1 MSKNIN
7 VALIGN
13 PNTGKTSV
21 FNQLTGLKQKVGNYP
36 GITVEK
42 KEGICKLP
50 RGVKA
55 HILDL
60 PGTYSL
66 NTTSLDESVVLELLL
81 NKNDKD
87 YPDVAVVVSDV
98 ENLKRNLLLFTQ
110 IKDLKIPVI
119 LVINMA
125 DRMSRKGISM
135 DIALL
140 EEKLNTRIALVSTR
154 KNTGIERIKELIADY
169 KNLSVAPNVD
179 TTVIAPEYFEKL
191 HKTFPNEDLYK
202 LWLVITQDVN
212 FMPIEKKTLE
222 YTTSFDAKSKAELKR
237 LQQKETIVRYQ
248 FINNILKAAY
258 KVDPSMAKGF
268 RASLDKVLT
277 HKVFGYLIFFMI
289 LLTIFQAIYDW
300 SSYPMDFI
308 DAQFA
313 AASEWVKDTLPA
325 GVFTN
330 LLAEGILAGIGGIV
344 IFIPQIAFLFLF
356 ISLLEESGYMSRV
369 VFLMDRLMRP
379 FGLSGKSVVPLI
391 SGTACAIPAIMA
403 TRNIENWK
411 ERLITILVTPFTT
424 CSARLPVYL
433 IIIALVIPEG
443 RFLGLGYQALT
454 LMLLYLIGF
463 AAAIT
468 AAMVLNRFLKI
479 NSRTFFVVEMPN
491 YKLPLLKNVA
501 FTVIEK
507 TKSFVYGAGK
517 IILAISIILWFL
529 GSNGFSDDFRDA
541 ETIVRQ
547 RVAKEGLSADSKA
560 YIEDKLDHREDTPAQ
575 TAPQHISV
583 ALAQGTVANIPE
595 SYPDSLV
602 QKAIKQ
608 EISSYKLE
616 HSYMGYMGKAIEPVV
631 RPLGYDW
638 KIGIA
643 VLTSFAARE
652 VFVGTLATIYS
663 VGSDEEETIKNRM
676 SAEVRAGTNQPLFN
690 MASGVSLMLFY
701 AFAMQCMS
709 TLAIVKR
716 ETNSWK
722 WPLYQLVSMSLF
734 AYIIA
739 LIAYQLLK

>member
-1 MSKNIN
+1 MSKQIN

-21 FNQLTGLKQKVGNYP
+21 FNQLTGLNQKVGNYP

-66 NTTSLDESVVLELLL
+66 NTTSLDESVAVELLL

-87 YPDVAVVVSDV
+87 HPDVAVVVTDV

-110 IKDLKIPVI
+110 IKDLKIPAI

-125 DRMSRKGISM
+125 DRMSRKGITI
-135 DIALL
+135 DIDLL
-140 EEKLNTRIALVSTR
+140 EKKLNCKIALVSTR
-154 KNTGIERIKELIADY
+154 KETGIERLRDLIADY
-169 KNLSVAPNVD
+169 KNLSKVQNVD
-179 TTVIAPEYFEKL
+179 TSVIAPEYFEKL
-191 HKTFPNEDLYK
+191 RETFPKEDVYK

-212 FMPIEKKTLE
+212 FMPLEKKLIKDSS
-222 YTTSFDAKSKAELKR
+222 SFATKSKSELKR
-237 LQQKETIVRYQ
+237 LQQKETILRYQ
-248 FINNILKAAY
+248 FINGILKETY
-258 KVDPSMAKGF
+258 KVDVNAAKGF
-268 RASLDKVLT
+268 RATLDKVLT
-277 HKVFGYLIFFMI
+277 HKVFGYVIFLLI
-289 LLTIFQAIYDW
+289 LLTIFQAIYGW
-300 SSYPMDFI
+300 SEYPMDLI
-308 DAQFA
+308 DGFFA
-313 AASEWVKDTLPA
+313 SATEWVKNTLPP

-330 LLAEGILAGIGGIV
+330 LIAEGILAGIGGIV

-356 ISLLEESGYMSRV
+356 IALLEETGYMSRV
-369 VFLMDRLMRP
+369 VFLMDRIMRP

-391 SGTACAIPAIMA
+391 SGTACAIPAVMA
-403 TRNIENWK
+403 TRTIENWK
-411 ERLITILVTPFTT
+411 ERLITILVVPFTT

-443 RFLGLGYQALT
+443 NLLGLSYKALT
-454 LMLLYLIGF
+454 LMLLYLLGF
-463 AAAIT
+463 MASIFSALI
-468 AAMVLNRFLKI
+468 LNKILKI
-479 NSRTFFVVEMPN
+479 KSKSFFVVEMPN
-491 YKLPLLKNVA
+491 YKLPLLKNVGY
-501 FTVIEK
+501 TVLEK
-507 TKSFVYGAGK
+507 TKSFVFGAGK

-529 GSNGFSDDFRDA
+529 GSNGFSEEFKNA
-541 ETIVRQ
+541 ETIVTN
-547 RVAKEGLSADSKA
+547 RVKEQGFSSHSEVYFENNQENLDTSLEMDADSVILQQK
-560 YIEDKLDHREDTPAQ
+560 ELEER
-575 TAPQHISV
+575 
-583 ALAQGTVANIPE
+583 ALN
-595 SYPDSLV
+595 
-602 QKAIKQ
+602 Q
-608 EISSYKLE
+608 EIASYKLE

-663 VGSDEEETIKNRM
+663 VGNDEEETIKNRM
-676 SAEVRAGTNQPLFN
+676 AAEIDPITKKPLFN
-690 MASGVSLMLFY
+690 LASGISLLLFY

-709 TLAIVKR
+709 TLAVVKR

-722 WPLYQLVSMSLF
+722 WPAGQLVFMSLF
-734 AYIIA
+734 AYIVA

>member
-66 NTTSLDESVVLELLL
+66 NTTSLDESLVVELLL

-87 YPDVAVVVSDV
+87 YPDVAVVISDV

-110 IKDLKIPVI
+110 IKDLKIPTI

-125 DRMSRKGISM
+125 DRMDRKGISLDVEAM
-135 DIALL
+135 
-140 EEKLNTRIALVSTR
+140 EKKLDTKIALVSTR

-169 KNLSVAPNVD
+169 KNVSSKPLLDPTRISPA
-179 TTVIAPEYFEKL
+179 YFERLK
-191 HKTFPNEDLYK
+191 KAFPQNDVYK

-212 FMPIEKKTLE
+212 FMPIEKKRIQ
-222 YTTSFDAKSKAELKR
+222 DATDFSTKSKDELKK
-237 LQQKETIVRYQ
+237 LQHKETVLRYQ
-248 FINNILKAAY
+248 LINNILKETY
-258 KVDPSMAKGF
+258 KVDFLSAKGL
-268 RASLDKVLT
+268 RASLDKILT
-277 HKVFGYLIFFMI
+277 HKIFGYLIFFAI
-289 LLTIFQAIYDW
+289 LLLIFQAIFEW

-308 DAQFA
+308 DENFA
-313 AASEWVKDTLPA
+313 LAAEWIKTTLPP
-325 GVFTN
+325 GVFTD
-330 LLAEGILAGIGGIV
+330 LLAEGIVAGIGGIV

-391 SGTACAIPAIMA
+391 SGNACAIPAIMA
-403 TRNIENWK
+403 TRTIENWK

-433 IIIALVIPEG
+433 ILIALVIPESSI
-443 RFLGLGYQALT
+443 LGLSYQALT

-463 AAAIT
+463 GMALFS
-468 AAMVLNRFLKI
+468 AMVLNKILKI
-479 NSRTFFVVEMPN
+479 KSRSVFMVEMPT
-491 YKLPLLKNVA
+491 YRLPLLKNVVY
-501 FTVIEK
+501 TVIEK
-507 TKSFVYGAGK
+507 TKSFVWGAGK
-517 IILAISIILWFL
+517 IILAISIVLWFL
-529 GSNGFSDDFRDA
+529 GSNGYSDDFQNA
-541 ETIVRQ
+541 ETIVTERIQ
-547 RVAKEGLSADSKA
+547 NEGLSTYSKN
-560 YIEDKLDHREDTPAQ
+560 YIQNNIASQREN
-575 TAPQHISV
+575 
-583 ALAQGTVANIPE
+583 ALAKGIAPSSIQ
-595 SYPDSLV
+595 DSLRTLTAELTERAV
-602 QKAIKQ
+602 AQ
-608 EISSYKLE
+608 EIASYKLE
-616 HSYMGYMGKAIEPVV
+616 HSYIGQAGKAFEPLVK
-631 RPLGYDW
+631 PLGYDW

-663 VGSDEEETIKNRM
+663 VGSDEEETIKKRM
-676 SAEVRAGTNQPLFN
+676 AAELDEDGKPLFN
-690 MASGVSLMLFY
+690 LASGISLMLFY

-722 WPLYQLVSMSLF
+722 WPMIQLGFMSVF

-739 LIAYQLLK
+739 LLAYQILI

>member
-66 NTTSLDESVVLELLL
+66 NTTSLDESLVVELLL

-87 YPDVAVVVSDV
+87 YPDVAVVISDV

-110 IKDLKIPVI
+110 IKDLKIPTI

-125 DRMSRKGISM
+125 DRMSRKGISL
-135 DIALL
+135 DIEAM
-140 EEKLNTRIALVSTR
+140 EKKLDTKIALVSTR
-154 KNTGIERIKELIADY
+154 KRTGIERVKELIADY
-169 KNLSVAPNVD
+169 KSISSKSVLDP
-179 TTVIAPEYFEKL
+179 TRISPEYFDRLK
-191 HKTFPNEDLYK
+191 KTFPQEDLYK

-212 FMPIEKKTLE
+212 FMPIEKKRIQ
-222 YTTSFDAKSKAELKR
+222 DATDFSTKSKDELKK
-237 LQQKETIVRYQ
+237 LQHKETVLRYQ
-248 FINNILKAAY
+248 LINNILKETY
-258 KVDPSMAKGF
+258 KVDFMAAKGL
-268 RASLDKVLT
+268 RASMDKILT
-277 HKVFGYLIFFMI
+277 HKVFGYLIFFVI
-289 LLTIFQAIYDW
+289 LLTIFQAIFDW
-300 SSYPMDFI
+300 SGYPMDFI
-308 DAQFA
+308 DEQFA
-313 AASEWVKDTLPA
+313 MASEWVKNTLPS
-325 GVFTN
+325 GLFTD
-330 LLAEGILAGIGGIV
+330 LLAEGIIAGIGGIV

-391 SGTACAIPAIMA
+391 SGNACAIPAIMA
-403 TRNIENWK
+403 TRTIENWK

-433 IIIALVIPEG
+433 ILIALVIPEG
-443 RFLGLGYQALT
+443 KFMGLSYQALT
-454 LMLLYLIGF
+454 LMLLYMIGF
-463 AAAIT
+463 GMALLS
-468 AAMVLNRFLKI
+468 AMALNKILKI
-479 NSRTFFVVEMPN
+479 KSRSVFMIEMPT
-491 YKLPLLKNVA
+491 YRLPLLKNVVY
-501 FTVIEK
+501 TVIEK
-507 TKSFVYGAGK
+507 TKSFVLGAGK
-517 IILAISIILWFL
+517 IILAISIVLWFL
-529 GSNGFSDDFRDA
+529 GSNGYSDDFENA
-541 ETIVRQ
+541 ESIVTERIQ
-547 RVAKEGLSADSKA
+547 NEGLSTYSKNYIQNNVASYRESVEAENLAPSVLNDSVKVFT
-560 YIEDKLDHREDTPAQ
+560 EKLSER
-575 TAPQHISV
+575 
-583 ALAQGTVANIPE
+583 
-595 SYPDSLV
+595 
-602 QKAIKQ
+602 AIAQ
-608 EISSYKLE
+608 EIASYKLE
-616 HSYMGYMGKAIEPVV
+616 HSYIGQAGKAFEPIVK
-631 RPLGYDW
+631 PLGYDW

-676 SAEVRAGTNQPLFN
+676 AAELDESGKPLFN
-690 MASGVSLMLFY
+690 LASGISLMLFY

-722 WPLYQLVSMSLF
+722 WPMLQLGFMSVF

-739 LIAYQLLK
+739 LIAYQILI

>member
-42 KEGICKLP
+42 KGGICKLP

-66 NTTSLDESVVLELLL
+66 NTTSLDESVAVELLL
-81 NKNDKD
+81 NKNNKD
-87 YPDVAVVVSDV
+87 YPDVAVVISDV

-110 IKDLKIPVI
+110 IKDLRIPTI
-119 LVINMA
+119 LAINMA
-125 DRMSRKGISM
+125 DRMSRKGITL
-135 DIALL
+135 DIAAL
-140 EEKLNTRIALVSTR
+140 EEKLDTKIALVSTR
-154 KNTGIERIKELIADY
+154 KGNGIDQLKQLIADY
-169 KNLSVAPNVD
+169 KSLSTKPNLD
-179 TTVIAPEYFEKL
+179 TTRIAPVYFGGLQKA
-191 HKTFPNEDLYK
+191 FPNEDLYK

-212 FMPIEKKTLE
+212 FMSIEKNRIE
-222 YTTSFDAKSKAELKR
+222 AATSFSLKSKEELKR
-237 LQQKETIVRYQ
+237 LQHKETVLRYQ
-248 FINNILKAAY
+248 FINNALKETY
-258 KVDPSMAKGF
+258 KVDFQNAKGF
-268 RASLDKVLT
+268 RGSIDKVLT
-277 HKVFGYLIFFMI
+277 HKVFGYLIFFAI
-289 LLTIFQAIYDW
+289 LLLIFQAIFDW

-308 DAQFA
+308 DEQFA
-313 AASEWVKDTLPA
+313 AASEWIKNTLPP
-325 GVFTN
+325 GVLTD

-391 SGTACAIPAIMA
+391 SGTACAIPAVMA
-403 TRNIENWK
+403 TRTIENWK

-433 IIIALVIPEG
+433 ILIALVIPEG
-443 RFLGLGYQALT
+443 SLLGLSYQALT

-463 AAAIT
+463 GMAIFS
-468 AAMVLNRFLKI
+468 AMVLNKIMRIKSRSLFL
-479 NSRTFFVVEMPN
+479 VEMPT
-491 YKLPLLKNVA
+491 YRIPLFKNVA
-501 FTVIEK
+501 YTVLEK
-507 TKSFVYGAGK
+507 TKSFVFGAGK
-517 IILAISIILWFL
+517 IILAISIVLWFL
-529 GSNGFSDDFRDA
+529 GSNGFSDDFHDA
-541 ETIVRQ
+541 ENIVNNRIEEQ
-547 RVAKEGLSADSKA
+547 GLTTYSKNYIQNNISDYTTGLTAEHEGISQEAVQDSIQVRTADLIERAKA
-560 YIEDKLDHREDTPAQ
+560 
-575 TAPQHISV
+575 
-583 ALAQGTVANIPE
+583 
-595 SYPDSLV
+595 
-602 QKAIKQ
+602 Q
-608 EISSYKLE
+608 EIASHKLE
-616 HSYMGYMGKAIEPVV
+616 HSYIGYAGKAFEPLV

-676 SAEVRAGTNQPLFN
+676 AAELSPSGKPLFN
-690 MASGVSLMLFY
+690 LASGISLMLFY

-722 WPLYQLVSMSLF
+722 WPLLQLTFMSIF
-734 AYIIA
+734 AYLTA
-739 LIAYQLLK
+739 MIAYQILS

>member
-66 NTTSLDESVVLELLL
+66 NTTSLDESLVVELLL

-87 YPDVAVVVSDV
+87 YPDVAVVISDV

-110 IKDLKIPVI
+110 IKDLKIPTI

-125 DRMSRKGISM
+125 DRMSRKGISL
-135 DIALL
+135 DIEAM
-140 EEKLNTRIALVSTR
+140 EKKLDTKIALVSTR
-154 KNTGIERIKELIADY
+154 KNTGIDRIKELIADY
-169 KNLSVAPNVD
+169 KSISSKPLLDPNR
-179 TTVIAPEYFEKL
+179 ISPEYFERLQKA
-191 HKTFPNEDLYK
+191 FPQNDLYK

-212 FMPIEKKTLE
+212 FMPIEKKRIQ
-222 YTTSFDAKSKAELKR
+222 DATDFATKSKDELKK
-237 LQQKETIVRYQ
+237 LQHKETVLRYQ
-248 FINNILKAAY
+248 LINNILKETY
-258 KVDPSMAKGF
+258 KVDFMAAKGL
-268 RASLDKVLT
+268 RASMDKILT
-277 HKVFGYLIFFMI
+277 HKVFGYLIFFVI
-289 LLTIFQAIYDW
+289 LLTIFQAIFDW
-300 SSYPMDFI
+300 SGYPMDFI
-308 DAQFA
+308 DEQFA
-313 AASEWVKDTLPA
+313 LGAEWIKNTLPP
-325 GVFTN
+325 GIFTD
-330 LLAEGILAGIGGIV
+330 LLAEGIVAGIGGIV

-369 VFLMDRLMRP
+369 VFLMDRVMRP

-391 SGTACAIPAIMA
+391 SGNACAIPAIMA
-403 TRNIENWK
+403 TRTIENWK

-433 IIIALVIPEG
+433 ILIALVIPEG
-443 RFLGLGYQALT
+443 NFLGLSYQALT

-463 AAAIT
+463 GMALLS
-468 AAMVLNRFLKI
+468 AMVLNKILKI
-479 NSRTFFVVEMPN
+479 KSRSVFMIEMPT
-491 YKLPLLKNVA
+491 YRLPLLKNVGY
-501 FTVIEK
+501 TVIEK
-507 TKSFVYGAGK
+507 TKSFVLGAGK
-517 IILAISIILWFL
+517 IILAISIVLWFL
-529 GSNGFSDDFRDA
+529 GSNGYSDDFNDA
-541 ETIVRQ
+541 DQIVSERIEN
-547 RVAKEGLSADSKA
+547 EGLSTYSKNYIQNNIASYREEAQAGGMAPNALQDS
-560 YIEDKLDHREDTPAQ
+560 IQVLSEELSER
-575 TAPQHISV
+575 
-583 ALAQGTVANIPE
+583 
-595 SYPDSLV
+595 
-602 QKAIKQ
+602 AIAQ
-608 EISSYKLE
+608 EIASYKLE
-616 HSYMGYMGKAIEPVV
+616 HSYIGQAGKAFEPIVK
-631 RPLGYDW
+631 PLGYDW

-676 SAEVRAGTNQPLFN
+676 AAELDENGQPLFN
-690 MASGVSLMLFY
+690 LASGISLMLFY

-722 WPLYQLVSMSLF
+722 WPMIQLGFMSVF

-739 LIAYQLLK
+739 LIAYQILI